1 MRTFFLLLAFVPFF
15 SCGSG
20 AEEQQEGG
28 QSLPGIAPHQDQ
40 AIAAVTE
47 LLEKDSRN
55 ASLWVQRAQLFYE
68 KGGYDEAIMDMA
80 SAMKI
85 DSVTAEYHHLLADI
99 YMDYFKSRLALATMQ
114 RAAALHPQRIATLL
128 KLCEIQLILKMN
140 QESME
145 TIDKVLRIDPQNA
158 DAYFMF
164 GLNFKELGD
173 TARAVGSFQKA
184 VEFEPA
190 LTDAW
195 INLAQL
201 RAARKEPNAIRFFD
215 AAILSD
221 TANAQAWMSKADY
234 QWEQGD
240 LRGAIATYRSLIGVE
255 PENANA
261 YYNIGLVYMELDSF
275 VQARD
280 HFNITV
286 NHNQL
291 YYKAFYYRGLAAEK
305 LGDLKAARA
314 DYEHAV
320 KMAPNFDKARE
331 ALAALD
337 AAQ

>member
-1 MRTFFLLLAFVPFF
+1 MRAFLLLLAFLPFF

-20 AEEQQEGG
+20 VAEQEDT
-28 QSLPGIAPHQDQ
+28 QSVPGVAPHQDQ

-47 LLEKDSRN
+47 LLEQDSRN
-55 ASLWVQRAQLFYE
+55 ASLWVQRARLFYE

-114 RAAALHPQRIATLL
+114 RAAALHPERIPTLL

-184 VEFEPA
+184 VEFEPH

-221 TANAQAWMSKADY
+221 TTSAQAWMSKADY

-240 LRGAIATYRSLIGVE
+240 LRGAITTYQSLIGIE

-261 YYNIGLVYMELDSF
+261 YYNIGLVYMDLDSF
-275 VQARD
+275 KQARD

-286 NHNQL
+286 NHNPL
-291 YYKAFYYRGLAAEK
+291 YYKAFYYRGLAAEM
-305 LGDLKAARA
+305 LGDLKTARA
-314 DYEHAV
+314 DYEHTV